1 MFLWYTL
8 SIMSIR
14 KSSKSKIL
22 PISIPS
28 FTKDEE
34 QAVINTL
41 RSGWVSQGPE
51 VKKFEELFAKK
62 HGVKYA
68 VATSSGTTALHLM
81 LLAAGI
87 GQGDEVLVPS
97 FTWVSTANVVQMC
110 GAVPILIDIDL
121 ETFNTSIQNI
131 LPKITP
137 KTKAIIIVHL
147 FGKPVDIN
155 FIKKKLPNQIIIFED
170 AACATGG
177 SINKKMVGS
186 SGMAAAFSFHP
197 RKVITTGEGGMI
209 TSNSSKLI
217 KKIRELRNHGIP
229 EISLERNLKFKL
241 GDIDKLGYN
250 FRMTDIQAAI
260 GIVQLKKID
269 NFINERNAI
278 ARQYIS
284 ALKDFKWLKLPKI
297 ENNEVH
303 TFQTFIIL
311 INKDFG
317 QKLRNNL
324 ANHLHQSGIMTRPGT
339 HAIHTLPLYR
349 KKYGYTPG
357 DLPKS
362 LTANDFGIAIPLYNG
377 MTRIQYSRVIDEI
390 KKFSVIH
397 DLT

>member
-1 MFLWYTL
+1 ML
-8 SIMSIR
+8 IR
-14 KSSKSKIL
+14 KPSKSKIL

-28 FTKDEE
+28 FTNDEE
-34 QAVINTL
+34 RAVINTL

-87 GQGDEVLVPS
+87 GKGDEVLVPS

-155 FIKKKLPNQIIIFED
+155 FIRKKLPNRIIIFED

-177 SINKKMVGS
+177 SINKKMIGS
-186 SGMAAAFSFHP
+186 HGMAAAFSFHP

-209 TSNSSKLI
+209 TSNSPKLI
-217 KKIRELRNHGIP
+217 KKIKELRNHGIP
-229 EISLERNLKFKL
+229 EISLEMNSKFKL
-241 GDIDKLGYN
+241 GDIGHLGYN

-260 GIVQLKKID
+260 GIVQLNKID
-269 NFINERNAI
+269 DFIIERNAV
-278 ARQYIS
+278 AQEYIS
-284 ALKDFKWLKLPKI
+284 ALKELTWLQLPKI

-303 TFQTFIIL
+303 TFQTFLIL
-311 INKDFG
+311 VDQKLG
-317 QKLRNNL
+317 QKLRNDL
-324 ANHLHQSGIMTRPGT
+324 VIHLYQSDIMTRPGT
-339 HAIHTLPLYR
+339 HAIHTLGLYR
-349 KKYGYTPG
+349 KKYRYTPS

-362 LTANDFGIAIPLYNG
+362 LAAYRFGIALPLFNG
-377 MTRIQYSRVIDEI
+377 ITRIQYEKVINRI
-390 KKFSVIH
+390 RNFSKIH
-397 DLT
+397 DLN

>member
-1 MFLWYTL
+1 MLT
-8 SIMSIR
+8 R
-14 KSSKSKIL
+14 KSSQSQVL
-22 PISIPS
+22 PISAPS
-28 FTKDEE
+28 FTKGEE
-34 QAVINTL
+34 RAVIKTL

-87 GQGDEVLVPS
+87 GKGDEVLVPS

-110 GAVPILIDIDL
+110 GAIPILIDIDL
-121 ETFNTSIQNI
+121 KTFNTSIQNI

-147 FGKPVDIN
+147 FGKPVDIE
-155 FIKKKLPNQIIIFED
+155 FISKKLPKRITIFED

-177 SINKKMVGS
+177 SINKKMIGS
-186 SGMAAAFSFHP
+186 QGSASAFSFHP
-197 RKVITTGEGGMI
+197 RKLITTGEGGMV
-209 TSNSSKLI
+209 TSNSFKLV

-229 EISLERNLKFKL
+229 EISSKINAKFKL
-241 GDIDKLGYN
+241 GSIEHLGYN

-260 GIVQLKKID
+260 GIVQLNKID
-269 NFINERNAI
+269 EFITERNII
-278 ARQYIS
+278 AHEYIS
-284 ALKDFKWLKLPKI
+284 ALKDLKWLQLPEI

-303 TFQTFIIL
+303 TFQTFLIL
-311 INKDFG
+311 TNKKFG
-317 QKLRNNL
+317 KKFRNDL
-324 ANHLHQSGIMTRPGT
+324 AAHLYQSDIMTRPGT
-339 HAIHTLPLYR
+339 HAIHTLGLYR
-349 KKYGYTPG
+349 KKYGYTPS

-362 LTANDFGIAIPLYNG
+362 LFAHSFGIALPLFNG
-377 MTRIQYSRVIDEI
+377 ITRRQYRKVINEI
-390 KKFSVIH
+390 RNFSKIH